1 MSHEAKRDIQDSCCA
16 CLQRMQHWLLVE
28 PAVVAGPELF
38 ASTKPQLVAVVAH
51 RVQVSAMKS
60 SSSSAVG
67 KVLCTFAA

>member
-38 ASTKPQLVAVVAH
+38 ASTKPQLVAVVARPV
-51 RVQVSAMKS
+51 RVNATRS
-60 SSSSAVG
+60 
-67 KVLCTFAA
+67 